1 MKLAIPAIIAGML
14 FSVSACTSTPASTEM
29 SLEEGAKKECRSIKE
44 FGSMLPK
51 RICNNKATW
60 AEIDERN
67 KEQAKEFKEK
77 IDSRYTPSGRD
88 PRM

>member
-1 MKLAIPAIIAGML
+1 MKLAQPVTIAAFAIAL
-14 FSVSACTSTPASTEM
+14 TACASTTKTEKM
-29 SLEEGAKKECRSIKE
+29 SLEEGAQKECRTIEE

-51 RICNNKATW
+51 RVCNNKATW

-67 KEQAKEFKEK
+67 EEQAKELKEK

>member
-1 MKLAIPAIIAGML
+1 MKLVKPVAFATFAL
-14 FSVSACTSTPASTEM
+14 ALTSCASSATTEKM
-29 SLEEGAKKECRSIKE
+29 SLEEGAQQECRTIEE
-44 FGSMLPK
+44 FGSILPK
-51 RICNNKATW
+51 RVCNNKATW